1 MQVETLKIFCD
12 LVETKSF
19 SQAAEANF
27 VTQSAVSQQVR
38 GLEEKFRRRLLERL
52 RGGRE
57 VCLTEDGQA
66 FYEECRSVLDAY
78 ARLEERMRAQT
89 GRVSGTVKVATVYS
103 IGLHELPPAV
113 RRFMELYPEAKIDL
127 EYSRTTRIVRD
138 VLAGAVDLGIVA
150 YPERKRG
157 LEVVQ
162 LAGDRL
168 VLICPPGHALA
179 GRKKVS
185 ARDLDGQD
193 FVLFE
198 RDIPTRRATDKILR
212 AHGVTVR
219 RVAEFDNI
227 ETIKRAVEVGF
238 GLAIVP
244 RLSVR
249 DEGRSGQLA
258 VVALAEPEWTRSV
271 GVIHRSD
278 RTLGTA
284 ARKFIEL
291 LRERAGS
298 GDEAGEAG
306 EAAEAREAKNARTAE
321 SAPNARK
328 HSAGRASTRRAA
340 TGRDS

>member
-12 LVETKSF
+12 LVESKSF

-89 GRVSGTVKVATVYS
+89 GRVSGTVRVATVYS
-103 IGLHELPPAV
+103 VGLHELPPAV
-113 RRFMELYPEAKIDL
+113 RRFMALYPEAKIDL

-138 VLAGAVDLGIVA
+138 VLAGAVELGIVA

-185 ARDLDGQD
+185 AGDLDGQD

-212 AHGVTVR
+212 AHGVAVR

-244 RLSVR
+244 RLSVL

-258 VVALAEPEWTRSV
+258 VVALAEAEWTRTV
-271 GVIHRSD
+271 GVIHRTD

-291 LRERAGS
+291 LGERGNF
-298 GDEAGEAG
+298 GDDDDGPG
-306 EAAEAREAKNARTAE
+306 TIVDARTAKAAKPDE

-328 HSAGRASTRRAA
+328 HPAGRARARRAA